1 MYSNDTIA
9 AISTP
14 LGEGGIGIVK
24 LSGNESF
31 NIIKKVF
38 KCKESGKNDYPHS
51 RYLYYGHI
59 TDEENNI
66 VDEVLTSFMPAP
78 NTYTRENVVE
88 INCHSGIFALRT
100 ILKLVLDSGA
110 RLAEPGEFTKRAF
123 LNGRIDLSQAE
134 AVINIIRARSEE
146 AVRTA
151 ARVMRG
157 ELSEKIDHIRK
168 LLIDLRAPIEAMLDY
183 PEEFDIDQFDEN
195 ILLAALSN
203 IQSNI
208 CNLLRG
214 VEINRAFQEGVNIA
228 IIGRPNVG
236 KSSLLNA
243 LLRQQKAI
251 VHETP
256 GTTRDLLEGY
266 MNLGGYPLRLVDTA
280 GIQGTEDPIEQEGI
294 ARSRNAA
301 REARLI
307 LMVVDGSADWSES
320 DFAIAALKE
329 EYQGLVIIIN
339 KADLEQNID
348 QNKVAKSYPYASVV
362 KTSALRGEGIETL
375 ELAVA
380 EQLDSVLGSAPECP
394 VVVTLRHEEVLKE
407 ALQIIVDILTATEHM
422 PLEIL
427 STEMQRA
434 WIKLGEIKGE
444 TMNDDLLDRV
454 FSEFCL
460 GK

>member
-1 MYSNDTIA
+1 VYDNSTIA

-24 LSGNESF
+24 ISGNESF
-31 NIIKKVF
+31 NITKKIF
-38 KCKESGKNDYPHS
+38 HCRESKKSGYPAP
-51 RYLYYGHI
+51 RYLYHGYI
-59 TDEENNI
+59 KDEENRI

-78 NTYTRENVVE
+78 KTYTREDIVE

-100 ILKLVLDSGA
+100 ILKIVINSGA
-110 RLAEPGEFTKRAF
+110 RLAEPGEFTRRAF

-151 ARVMRG
+151 ARV
-157 ELSEKIDHIRK
+157 LSGGLTEKIENIRSE
-168 LLIDLRAPIEAMLDY
+168 LINLRAPIEAMLDY
-183 PEEFDIDQFDEN
+183 PEEYDYDKPDLLKLNEKLLVIHKN
-195 ILLAALSN
+195 INDLLK
-203 IQSNI
+203 
-208 CNLLRG
+208 G
-214 VEINRAFQEGVNIA
+214 VEVSRVYQNGVNIA
-228 IIGRPNVG
+228 IVGQPNVG

-280 GIQGTEDPIEQEGI
+280 GIQGTEDPVEKEGI

-301 REARLI
+301 REARLL
-307 LMVVDGSADWSES
+307 LMVLDGSIGWSAFDTGIAD
-320 DFAIAALKE
+320 LKE
-329 EYQGLVIIIN
+329 EYQGLVVVIN
-339 KADLEQNID
+339 KADLEQKITPVEVN
-348 QNKVAKSYPYASVV
+348 NKIPDASVV
-362 KTSALRGEGIETL
+362 KTVATRGEGIDAL

-380 EQLDSVLGSAPECP
+380 EQLDRVLGSAPESP
-394 VVVTLRHEEVLKE
+394 VIVTLRQEEILTDALLIIDDTLE
-407 ALQIIVDILTATEHM
+407 ALYKQ
-422 PLEIL
+422 PLEII
-427 STEMQRA
+427 SSEMQRL
-434 WIKLGEIKGE
+434 WMKLGEITGA
-444 TMNDDLLDRV
+444 TMNGDLLDKV